1 MILKFL
7 DLILSKTIH
16 LHCHF
21 IFKLFMY
28 STIFQIHKVSV
39 LVFLL
44 IYLIKTIALL
54 LNKEAFL
61 TKFTKITKIPEMVVS
76 ASFLITG
83 VYMII
88 SYPINTFLII
98 KLVAVFASIPL
109 AIIGFKKK
117 NKVLA
122 ATSLVLIIAAYGL
135 AEMNKKRFNKAL
147 KTISKTETTANP
159 LALGKTIY
167 TQGCVACHGESGN
180 AGLAGAANLKI
191 STLSHEEIIYV
202 LKNGRNSMPKF
213 NTLSEVELEA
223 TASYIETLK

>member
-135 AEMNKKRFNKAL
+135 AEMNKKRFSKAL
-147 KTISKTETTANP
+147 KTVPVTNSAE
-159 LALGKTIY
+159 LGKTIY
-167 TQGCVACHGESGN
+167 TQGCLACHGEGGD